1 MLAEN
6 FPNLE
11 QLYGQGALAGYLGG
25 QQIDAARQSQNINQQ
40 TALQDMY
47 WKDQMNPLE
56 MEHKQS
62 LTGLNKANT
71 RSVDFKNDMNDRTKE
86 EQYRAAITELST
98 KVSEDE
104 LKRAEAQIKALM
116 LDPATR
122 EQGYYLHQHFSE
134 VVAARQKAEDAK
146 ELERLKQRGAQDL
159 VQKQA
164 EAGKFNRTKPAK
176 SIEEEINAAKTA
188 RERHQK
194 LIDAA
199 TRARLSGDIDAFE
212 AYMVRAEAVRP
223 QAEAEI
229 ATPKPGG
236 VAIDSVAPGLRTNP
250 PPQIAPT
257 GSDRVRKMVRDA
269 AGLPTQ
275 QEVESTG
282 QPYEP
287 SKYEYRKGPN
297 GEIQRRLK

>member
-11 QLYGQGALAGYLGG
+11 QLYGQGALSGYLGG

-47 WKDQMNPLE
+47 WKDQTMPVD
-56 MEHKQS
+56 MDYKKA
-62 LTGLNKANT
+62 LTFQTNQTG
-71 RSVDFKNDMNDRTKE
+71 RGQEFKNDMNDRTKE

-116 LDPATR
+116 IDPATR
-122 EQGYYLHQHFSE
+122 EQGYSLHQHFSE

-146 ELERLKQRGAQDL
+146 ELERLRQRGAQDL
-159 VQKQA
+159 VQKQS
-164 EAGKFNRTKPAK
+164 EAGKFSRGITKTL
-176 SIEEEINAAKTA
+176 EDQINAAKSA
-188 RERHQK
+188 RERHQR

-199 TRARLSGDIDAFE
+199 TVARQAGNMDAAE
-212 AYMVRAEAVRP
+212 AYLYRAEQIRP

-236 VAIDSVAPGLRTNP
+236 VAVDSVAPGLRTNP

-257 GSDRVRKMVRDA
+257 GSNRVREVVRNA
-269 AGLPTQ
+269 AGLPTKEQ
-275 QEVESTG
+275 VESTKY
-282 QPYEP
+282 PYEP
-287 SKYEYRKGPN
+287 DKYEYRFN
-297 GEIQRRLK
+297 AAGEVQRRPK